1 MSIDQRSRVFVV
13 NEPNTSRAGV
23 TYDVS
28 PARAWGEIN
37 FVFTR
42 DMPTPS
48 VNPIFAQRRAQDV
61 LGDMTSD
68 DYLVWAGGDPLGL
81 VIASA
86 VAYVATGQF
95 LSYLAWDKY
104 RSSYV
109 PVYLLEL
116 PWSGSHD
123 G

>member
-1 MSIDQRSRVFVV
+1 MTLDRRRRVFVV

-28 PARAWGEIN
+28 PARAWGEIT

-42 DMPTPS
+42 NMPVPN
-48 VNPIFAQRRAQDV
+48 VDPIFAQRRAQDV

-104 RSSYV
+104 RRCYV
-109 PVYLLEL
+109 PVYLLDL
-116 PWSGSHD
+116 PMEQSA
-123 G
+123 